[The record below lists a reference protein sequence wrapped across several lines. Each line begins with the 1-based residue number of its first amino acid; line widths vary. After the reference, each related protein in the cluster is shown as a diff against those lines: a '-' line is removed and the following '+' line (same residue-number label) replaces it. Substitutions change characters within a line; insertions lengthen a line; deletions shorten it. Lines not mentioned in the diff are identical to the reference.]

1 MSWVV
6 AIDGPG
12 GSGKSTVSR
21 ELARRLGVAHL
32 DTGAFYRAATHVVLT
47 AGVDPS
53 DPVGVLAAVAA
64 AEFDQIDG
72 RTFVDGHDVEEGI
85 RGQAVTSAVSEVSAY
100 PDVRIHMV
108 REQRRWV
115 AANGGS
121 AVVEGRDIGT
131 VVFPDAILK
140 VFLEADPVERAR
152 RRALESGMAA
162 EAVQRDLERRDA
174 HDSMRSASPLTMAE
188 DAAPVDTTSMS
199 VDEVVEAILGL
210 LED

>member
-32 DTGAFYRAATHVVLT
+32 DTGAFYRAATHVVLA

-53 DPVGVLAAVAA
+53 DAVAVLAAVEA

-72 RTFVDGHDVEEGI
+72 RTFVDGHDVEEEI

-100 PDVRIHMV
+100 PEVRIHMV
-108 REQRRWV
+108 RAQRQWV
-115 AANGGS
+115 DANGGS

-152 RRALESGMAA
+152 RRALESGMAT
-162 EAVQRDLERRDA
+162 ETVQRDLERRDA
-174 HDSMRSASPLTMAE
+174 HDSTRSASPLTMAE
-188 DAAPVDTTSMS
+188 DAAPIDTTSLG